1 MSGPTPAF
9 PPRHKG
15 EISVTELLAK
25 ASRSLLEIW
34 GEEMFRGPGA
44 RLEVLGQKLIILSRP
59 AAIEAMLVTQ
69 ADNFATKP
77 PQLSKLL
84 LPLMGEGL
92 FIAEGAGWQ
101 ARRPPTA
108 GAMAGIHDGL
118 EEGIEAWTATWAA
131 RPDGAP
137 IELIGAME
145 QASAEILLRLIFG
158 PGVTPQAAAEIA
170 RLARAYRAKISG
182 PGLITL
188 MALPEPLVRLRLS
201 GDARRIRAAVD
212 PMIARARKAGTGL
225 AASISGL
232 SPEALRQEVISL
244 FAMGHDALSGLLAA
258 SWYLLAQAPEVEAAL
273 HAELDGMPTGP
284 LPMTRAVLMEALRL
298 YPPVPLFGRVAARAT
313 EVAGQAVPQGSLAFV
328 SPWLM
333 HRHVAHWEAP
343 DEFRPARFL
352 PGAPPPAPFTY
363 LPFGLGPR
371 HCLGEAFTLHA
382 AQSAMVSLA
391 RHFCLESVPG
401 HGAVPTAGLTLSL
414 AARLPMRLT
423 RRRPGS

>member
-1 MSGPTPAF
+1 MSGRTPAF
-9 PPRHKG
+9 PSRHKG
-15 EISVTELLAK
+15 EIPVTELLAK
-25 ASRSLLEIW
+25 ASRSLLEVW
-34 GEEMFRGPGA
+34 GEEMFRGPGTA
-44 RLEVLGQKLIILSRP
+44 LDVMGQKLIIFSRP
-59 AAIEAMLVTQ
+59 AAIEALLVTQ
-69 ADNFATKP
+69 ADNFAAKP
-77 PQLSKLL
+77 AQLSKLL
-84 LPLMGEGL
+84 VPLMGDGL
-92 FIAEGAGWQ
+92 FIAEGANWQ
-101 ARRPPTA
+101 SRRPLMA
-108 GAMAGIHDGL
+108 GAMAGVTQGL
-118 EEGIEAWTATWAA
+118 EEVIAAWANAWAA

-158 PGVTPQAAAEIA
+158 PGAGPNAAAEIA

-182 PGLITL
+182 AGLITL
-188 MALPEPLVRLRLS
+188 MALPEALVRLRLG
-201 GDARRIRAAVD
+201 GDAKRIRAAVD
-212 PMIARARKAGTGL
+212 PMIAHAQKSGSGL
-225 AASISGL
+225 VASLPGL

-244 FAMGHDALSGLLAA
+244 FAMGHDALAGLLAA
-258 SWYLLAQAPEVEAAL
+258 AWYLLAQAPEVEATL
-273 HAELDGMPTGP
+273 HAELDATPAGP

-333 HRHVAHWEAP
+333 HRHAAHWEAP

-352 PGAPPPAPFTY
+352 PGAPVPAPFTY

-382 AQSAMVSLA
+382 AQSALATLA
-391 RHFCLESVPG
+391 RRFRLETVPG
-401 HGAVPTAGLTLSL
+401 RGAVPTAGLTLSL

-423 RRRPGS
+423 RRCPGG